1 MVLVA
6 LVYTWPND
14 CPCQIFSTIACT
26 ASKTGRAAIRGKL
39 EGGVFLWQAIGW
51 KKIKKVLTEHNR
63 SKRVVVESLGLDK
76 SLLPGIVLEENY
88 YSTAQ

>member
-1 MVLVA
+1 
-6 LVYTWPND
+6 
-14 CPCQIFSTIACT
+14 
-26 ASKTGRAAIRGKL
+26 L